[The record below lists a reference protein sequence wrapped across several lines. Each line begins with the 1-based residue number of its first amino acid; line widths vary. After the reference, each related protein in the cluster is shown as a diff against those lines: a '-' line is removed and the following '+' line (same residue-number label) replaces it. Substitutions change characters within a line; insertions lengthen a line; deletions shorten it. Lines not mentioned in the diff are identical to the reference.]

1 MDEHFDHL
9 CAKKTTIFVKRY
21 CRNPS
26 EYNAILINQSNECTK
41 LIIEAK
47 QNYIAKMG
55 SKLDRADT
63 ASETYW
69 AIINRFLNKRKI
81 PNIPHLFVNNKL
93 VSDFH

>member
-1 MDEHFDHL
+1 
-9 CAKKTTIFVKRY
+9 
-21 CRNPS
+21 
-26 EYNAILINQSNECTK
+26 
-41 LIIEAK
+41 
-47 QNYIAKMG
+47 MG

-69 AIINRFLNKRKI
+69 AIINRFLNKKKI

>member
-1 MDEHFDHL
+1 M
-9 CAKKTTIFVKRY
+9 KRY
-21 CRNPS
+21 CKNPS
-26 EYNAILINQSNECTK
+26 EYNAILINQPNECTK
-41 LIIEAK
+41 RIIEAK